1 MEFRL
6 LGPVEAWNGGRQVK
20 LGGAKPRAL
29 LAALLLDHGKIV
41 PVERLMEAVWGE
53 DDPPATARAVLQT
66 YVASLRRSLEG
77 AGVTDVIVS
86 HRVGYLAEVPDGT
99 LDLRVFE
106 RLVAEGRHAVREGRH
121 EEAHQSFR
129 DALALWRGPAL
140 GGISD
145 SFLRA
150 EAMRLDELRVTVI
163 EERVAAE
170 LALGQ
175 GERLLD
181 ELAELVA
188 LHPARER
195 LRRDL
200 MVALYRADRQA
211 DALAVYREGRR
222 VLVDE
227 LGIEPGPELR
237 QAHEAILRSD
247 PALRPPARG
256 GRPRQLPP
264 PPADFV
270 GRQEEIAT
278 LLATLTLPE
287 AMPICVISGAGG
299 MGKSALALRVA
310 HEVAEHFPDGQLHVE
325 LRGTSDAP
333 AGPEEVL
340 GRLLRELDPATAQLP
355 ATLEERTGRYR
366 TLLAGRRKLVV
377 IEDAAAE
384 AQVRPLLPGAPGCA
398 VLVTSRNRLVGLAGA
413 TFVELG
419 VLPSGTAID
428 LFARI
433 AGESRVAA
441 EHDAAAGIVKLC
453 GRLPL
458 AIRIAGA
465 RLASRR
471 QWPLTRLLDRLADER
486 RRLDELTVGDQQ
498 VRAGISLSYAL
509 LPPEAR
515 TALRRLGL
523 LGLPSFPAWVAAA
536 AMETDLDEAERV
548 LEHLVDVSLVDVEGV
563 DPIGQLRYRL
573 HDLISLFARERA
585 LAEDDATT
593 RNAAVARVLGG
604 WIWLVERINEMAPPY
619 LISVPASYRLA
630 RPIDDGVARSVVA
643 DPHAW
648 FRGEQDALIAGVE
661 LAAAM
666 NLDELAVELTAAL
679 SRTAFGGHQY
689 VFDDPFA
696 SWRRTHEVA
705 LQAARR
711 MDNARGEAILLAG
724 LGQLHYELD
733 LYAESRAYLSQALS
747 MFRAAKD
754 VRGEGATLAAIGAAC
769 REQGYLP
776 EALHFLDRAR
786 ELVGGLDDASA
797 LGHIRRLAGTVRL
810 ETGDYPGAWAD
821 LDEALSLFTAA
832 GSRRG
837 QGLTLRS
844 MSLYHRA
851 RGELGQAEE
860 LARRALAIF
869 QASDDRMMAAYCVR
883 ALAKALLRQG
893 RFDEARKPLEETLA
907 VLRTLHDAFGEA
919 GTLRTQGEL
928 HLAEG
933 RLYQAKECLEESLRI
948 WEHLRTALFRA
959 RSLRDLAQVHEA
971 LGDVAAAERTRAEA
985 MEIFRLH
992 GSREYDELSL

>member
-1 MEFRL
+1 MQFRL
-6 LGPVEAWNGGRQVK
+6 LGPVEVWNGGQQVR

-29 LAALLLDHGKIV
+29 LTALLLDPGRIV
-41 PVERLMEAVWGE
+41 PVERLIEAVWGE
-53 DDPPATARAVLQT
+53 NPPTTARAVLQT
-66 YVASLRRSLEG
+66 YVASLRRSLAG
-77 AGVTDVIVS
+77 AGATDVIVS
-86 HRVGYLAEVPDGT
+86 HRVGYLAEVPADA
-99 LDLRVFE
+99 LDLQVFE
-106 RLVAEGRHAVREGRH
+106 RLVASGRQALRESRHLEAREG
-121 EEAHQSFR
+121 FR
-129 DALALWRGPAL
+129 AALALWRGPAL
-140 GGISD
+140 GGIGD

-150 EAMRLDELRVTVI
+150 EAMRLDELKVTVV
-163 EERVAAE
+163 EERIATE
-170 LALGQ
+170 LAMGQ
-175 GERLLD
+175 GEQLLD

-211 DALAVYREGRR
+211 DALAVYREGRQ
-222 VLVDE
+222 VLIEE

-247 PALRPPARG
+247 PALLAPVRG
-256 GRPRQLPP
+256 RRPRQLPP
-264 PPADFV
+264 PPPDFL
-270 GRQEEIAT
+270 GREEEIAM
-278 LLATLTLPE
+278 LRATLTRPE

-310 HEVAEHFPDGQLHVE
+310 HEVAEHFPDGQLHLE
-325 LRGTSDAP
+325 LRGTTDAP

-340 GRLLRELDPATAQLP
+340 GRLLQELDPATTRLP
-355 ATLEERTGRYR
+355 ATLEERIGRYR
-366 TLLAGRRKLVV
+366 TLLATQRKLVV
-377 IEDAAAE
+377 LEDAATE
-384 AQVRPLLPGAPGCA
+384 AQVRPLLPGGSGCA

-419 VLPSGTAID
+419 VLPPDTAID
-428 LFARI
+428 MFSRI
-433 AGESRVAA
+433 VGQDRVAGDHQA
-441 EHDAAAGIVKLC
+441 ADAIVKLC

-471 QWPLTRLLDRLADER
+471 QWPLAWLLNRLADER

-509 LPPEAR
+509 LPPQAR

-523 LGLPSFPAWVAAA
+523 MGLPSFPAWVTASAL
-536 AMETDLDEAERV
+536 ETHLDEAERI

-563 DPIGQLRYRL
+563 DPTGQLRYRM
-573 HDLISLFARERA
+573 HDLIRLFAKERA
-585 LAEDDATT
+585 LAEDDTES
-593 RNAAVARVLGG
+593 RNAVVARILGG
-604 WIWLVERINEMAPPY
+604 WIWLVERINETAPPY
-619 LISVPASYRLA
+619 LISVRASYRLA
-630 RPIDDGVARSVVA
+630 CPVDPEVARSVVA

-648 FRGEQDALIAGVE
+648 LRGEQDSLTAGVE
-661 LAAAM
+661 LAATM

-679 SRTAFGGHQY
+679 SCTAFGGHQY

-696 SWRRTHEVA
+696 SWHRTHEAA
-705 LQAARR
+705 LSAARR
-711 MDNARGEAILLAG
+711 MDNALGEATLLAG

-733 LYAESRAYLSQALS
+733 RYAESRAYLSQALS

-754 VRGEGATLAAIGAAC
+754 VRGEGAILASLGAAC

-776 EALHFLDRAR
+776 EALHFLDRAQ
-786 ELVGGLDDASA
+786 ELVAGLDDAPA
-797 LGHIRRLAGTVRL
+797 LAHVRRLAGTVRL
-810 ETGDYPGAWAD
+810 ETGDYPAAWAD
-821 LDEALSLFTAA
+821 LEEALSLFTAA
-832 GSRRG
+832 GARRG

-851 RGELGQAEE
+851 RGEWAQAED

-869 QASDDRMMAAYCVR
+869 QAADDRMLEAYCVR

-893 RFDEARKPLEETLA
+893 RCDEARRLLQETLQA
-907 VLRTLHDAFGEA
+907 LRTLHDSFGEA
-919 GTLRTQGEL
+919 CTLRTIGEL

-933 RLYQAKECLEESLRI
+933 RLYQSKDCLEEALRI
-948 WEHLRTALFRA
+948 WERLRTTLFRA
-959 RSLRDLAQVHEA
+959 RTLRDLAKVYEA
-971 LGDVAAAERTRAEA
+971 LGDLAAAEKTKAEA
-985 MEIFRLH
+985 METFRLH
-992 GSREYDELSL
+992 GSREYGELSL

>member
-6 LGPVEAWNGGRQVK
+6 LGPVEAWNGGRQAH

-29 LAALLLDHGKIV
+29 LTALLLDAGRIV
-41 PVERLMEAVWGE
+41 PIERLIEAVWGE
-53 DDPPATARAVLQT
+53 HSPPTARAVLQT
-66 YVASLRRSLEG
+66 YVASLRRSLES
-77 AGVTDVIVS
+77 AGVTGVIVS
-86 HRVGYLAEVPDGT
+86 HRVGYLAEVPPGT

-106 RLVAEGRHAVREGRH
+106 RLVAEGRQAVLESRHA
-121 EEAHQSFR
+121 EARDDFR
-129 DALALWRGPAL
+129 AALALWHGPAL
-140 GGISD
+140 GGIGD

-150 EAMRLDELRVTVI
+150 EAARLDELRLTVV
-163 EERVAAE
+163 EERVAAD

-175 GERLLD
+175 GEQLLD
-181 ELAELVA
+181 ELAGLVA

-211 DALAVYREGRR
+211 DALAVYREGRE
-222 VLVDE
+222 VLIEE

-247 PALRPPARG
+247 PALLAPARG
-256 GRPRQLPP
+256 RRPRQLPP
-264 PPADFV
+264 PPSDFV
-270 GRQEEIAT
+270 GRQEEIAA
-278 LLATLTLPE
+278 LRAALTRPE
-287 AMPICVISGAGG
+287 AMPICVVSGAGG

-310 HEVAEHFPDGQLHVE
+310 HEVAAHFPDGQLYLD

-333 AGPEEVL
+333 AGPEELL
-340 GRLLRELDPATAQLP
+340 GRVLRELDPATTRLP
-355 ATLEERTGRYR
+355 VTLEERTGRYR
-366 TLLAGRRKLVV
+366 TLMAGRRKLVV
-377 IEDAAAE
+377 LEDAATE
-384 AQVRPLLPGAPGCA
+384 AQVRPLLPGDSGCA

-413 TFVELG
+413 TFSELG

-433 AGESRVAA
+433 AGHDRVAA
-441 EHDAAAGIVKLC
+441 EQQAADAIVALC

-471 QWPLTRLLDRLADER
+471 QWPLSRLLDRLDDEK

-523 LGLPSFPAWVAAA
+523 MGLPSFPAWVAASA
-536 AMETDLDEAERV
+536 LETDLDEAERV
-548 LEHLVDVSLVDVEGV
+548 LEHLVDVSLADVEGV
-563 DPIGQLRYRL
+563 DLVGQLRYRL
-573 HDLISLFARERA
+573 HDLIRLFAKERA
-585 LAEDDATT
+585 LAEDDAAA
-593 RNAAVARVLGG
+593 RNAVVARVLGG
-604 WIWLVERINEMAPPY
+604 WIWLVERVNEAAPPY

-630 RPIDDGVARSVVA
+630 RPVDERVARQVVA
-643 DPHAW
+643 GPRAW
-648 FRGEQDALIAGVE
+648 FRAEQEALIAGVE
-661 LAAAM
+661 LAAAA

-679 SRTAFGGHQY
+679 SCTAFGGHQY

-696 SWRRTHEVA
+696 SWHRTHEAA
-705 LQAARR
+705 LSAARR
-711 MDNARGEAILLAG
+711 MDNALGEATLLAG
-724 LGQLHYELD
+724 LGQLHYERD
-733 LYAESRAYLSQALS
+733 LFAESRAYLSQALS

-754 VRGEGATLAAIGAAC
+754 TRGEGATLASLGAAC

-786 ELVGGLDDASA
+786 ELLTGLDDASA
-797 LGHIRRLAGTVRL
+797 LGHVRRLAGTVRL
-810 ETGDYPGAWAD
+810 ETGDYPAAWAD
-821 LDEALSLFTAA
+821 LEEALALFTAA

-837 QGLTLRS
+837 RGLTLRS

-851 RGELGQAEE
+851 RGEFAEAEE

-869 QASDDRMMAAYCVR
+869 QAADDRMMEAYCVR

-893 RFDEARKPLEETLA
+893 RFDEAGPPLRESLT
-907 VLRTLHDAFGEA
+907 VLRTLHDSFGEA
-919 GTLRTQGEL
+919 CTLRTLGEL

-933 RLYQAKECLEESLRI
+933 RFLQAKDRLEESLRI
-948 WEHLRTALFRA
+948 WESLRAALFHA
-959 RSLRDLAQVHEA
+959 RTLRDLAEVHEA
-971 LGDVAAAERTRAEA
+971 LGDVAAAGRARAEA
-985 MEIFRLH
+985 VETFRLH
-992 GSREYDELSL
+992 GSREFEEMAL

>member
-6 LGPVEAWNGGRQVK
+6 LGPVEAWNGGRQAH

-29 LAALLLDHGKIV
+29 LTALLLDRGRIV
-41 PVERLMEAVWGE
+41 AVERLMEVVWGE
-53 DDPPATARAVLQT
+53 NPPPTARAVLQT

-77 AGVTDVIVS
+77 AGMTPVIVS
-86 HRVGYLAEVPDGT
+86 HRVGYLAEVPADA
-99 LDLRVFE
+99 LDLLVFE
-106 RLVAEGRHAVREGRH
+106 RRVDEGRLAVQEGRHAQARE
-121 EEAHQSFR
+121 SFR
-129 DALALWRGPAL
+129 AALALWRGPAL
-140 GGISD
+140 GGIGD

-150 EAMRLDELRVTVI
+150 EAVRLDEFRLTVV
-163 EERVAAE
+163 EERVTAE
-170 LALGQ
+170 LAMGQ
-175 GERLLD
+175 GEELLD
-181 ELAELVA
+181 ELAALVA

-200 MVALYRADRQA
+200 MVALYRANRQA
-211 DALAVYREGRR
+211 DALTVYREGRQ
-222 VLVDE
+222 VLVEE

-247 PALRPPARG
+247 PALLTPARG
-256 GRPRQLPP
+256 RRPRQLPP
-264 PPADFV
+264 PPADFI
-270 GRQEEIAT
+270 GREDEIAT
-278 LLATLTLPE
+278 LRAALLRPE

-310 HEVAEHFPDGQLHVE
+310 HEVAGLFPDGQLHVE

-340 GRLLRELDPATAQLP
+340 GRLLRELDPATTRLP
-355 ATLEERTGRYR
+355 ATLEDRAGRYR
-366 TLLAGRRKLVV
+366 TLLANQRKLVV
-377 IEDAAAE
+377 LDDAATE
-384 AQVRPLLPGAPGCA
+384 AQVRPLLPGGSGSA

-419 VLPSGTAID
+419 VLPSDTAVD

-433 AGESRVAA
+433 AGEGRVAA
-441 EHDAAAGIVKLC
+441 EHEAADAIVRLC

-471 QWPLTRLLDRLADER
+471 QWPLARLLNRLADER

-509 LPPEAR
+509 LPPRAR

-523 LGLPSFPAWVAAA
+523 LGLPSFPAWVAASA
-536 AMETDLDEAERV
+536 LETDVDEAERI
-548 LEHLVDVSLVDVEGV
+548 LEDLVDVSLVDVEGV

-573 HDLISLFARERA
+573 HDLIRLFAKERA
-585 LAEDDATT
+585 LAEDDAAA
-593 RNAAVARVLGG
+593 RNAVVARVLGG
-604 WIWLVERINEMAPPY
+604 WIWLVERINEAAPPY

-630 RPIDDGVARSVVA
+630 RPVDDEVMRLVVA

-648 FRGEQDALIAGVE
+648 FRGEQEALIAGVE
-661 LAAAM
+661 LAAAS
-666 NLDELAVELTAAL
+666 NLDDLAVELTAAL
-679 SRTAFGGHQY
+679 ACTAFGGHQY

-696 SWRRTHEVA
+696 SWHRTHEAA
-705 LQAARR
+705 LSAARR
-711 MDNARGEAILLAG
+711 MDNALGEATLLAG
-724 LGQLHYELD
+724 LGQLHYERD
-733 LYAESRAYLSQALS
+733 LFAESRAYLSQALS

-754 VRGEGATLAAIGAAC
+754 SRGEGAALAALGAAC

-786 ELVGGLDDASA
+786 ELLTGHDDASA
-797 LGHIRRLAGTVRL
+797 LGHVRRLAGTVRL
-810 ETGDYPGAWAD
+810 EIGDYPAAWSD
-821 LDEALSLFTAA
+821 LEEALALFTAA

-851 RGELGQAEE
+851 RGEAGRAEE
-860 LARRALAIF
+860 LARRALAVF
-869 QASDDRMMAAYCVR
+869 QAADDRMMEAYCVR

-893 RFDEARKPLEETLA
+893 RFDEAREPLRESLTL
-907 VLRTLHDAFGEA
+907 LRTLQDSFGEA
-919 GTLRTQGEL
+919 CTLRTLGEL

-948 WEHLRTALFRA
+948 WERLRAALFRA
-959 RSLRDLAQVHEA
+959 RTLRDLAGVHEA
-971 LGDVAAAERTRAEA
+971 LGDAATAETTRAEA
-985 MEIFRLH
+985 VEVFRLH
-992 GSREYDELSL
+992 GSREYGELSL

>member
-6 LGPVEAWNGGRQVK
+6 LGQVEVWNGGKQAK

-53 DDPPATARAVLQT
+53 EDPPSTARGVLQT
-66 YVASLRRSLEG
+66 YVASLRRSLSG
-77 AGVTDVIVS
+77 VGVTDVIVS
-86 HRVGYLAEVPDGT
+86 HRVGYLAQVPPNA
-99 LDLRVFE
+99 LDLWVFE
-106 RLVAEGRHAVREGRH
+106 RLTTEGRQAARAGRH
-121 EEAHQSFR
+121 EEARQSFR

-150 EAMRLDELRVTVI
+150 EAMRLDELKVTVI

-170 LALGQ
+170 LALDQ
-175 GERLLD
+175 GARLLD
-181 ELAELVA
+181 ELTELVA
-188 LHPARER
+188 VHPARER

-222 VLVDE
+222 VLVEE

-247 PALRPPARG
+247 PSLLAPARAAK
-256 GRPRQLPP
+256 PRQLPP

-270 GRQEEIAT
+270 GREEEIAT
-278 LLATLTLPE
+278 LRATLTLPE

-299 MGKSALALRVA
+299 TGKSALALRVA

-340 GRLLRELDPATAQLP
+340 GRLLRELDPGTTRLP
-355 ATLEERTGRYR
+355 ATLEERVGRYR
-366 TLLAGRRKLVV
+366 TLLAGRRKLVFLD
-377 IEDAAAE
+377 DAGTE

-398 VLVTSRNRLVGLAGA
+398 VLVASRNRLVGLAGA
-413 TFVELG
+413 TYVELG
-419 VLPSGTAID
+419 VLPPDAAID
-428 LFARI
+428 LFARV

-441 EHDAAAGIVKLC
+441 EHDAAADLVKLC

-471 QWPLTRLLDRLADER
+471 QWPLARLLDRLADQQ
-486 RRLDELTVGDQQ
+486 RRLDELTAGDQQ
-498 VRAGISLSYAL
+498 VRASISLSYAL
-509 LPPEAR
+509 LPQPAR
-515 TALRRLGL
+515 TTLRRLGL
-523 LGLPSFPAWVAAA
+523 LNLPSFPAWVAAA
-536 AMETDLDEAERV
+536 AMDTGLDEAEQI

-563 DPIGQLRYRL
+563 DLVGQLRYRL
-573 HDLISLFARERA
+573 HDLIRLFARERA
-585 LAEDDATT
+585 LAEDDAPA
-593 RNAAVARVLGG
+593 RDAVVARVLGG
-604 WIWLVERINEMAPPY
+604 WIWLVERINESAPPY
-619 LISVPASYRLA
+619 LISVSASYRLA
-630 RPIDDGVARSVVA
+630 RAVGDQVARPVVA

-648 FRGEQDALIAGVE
+648 FRCEQEALIAGVE
-661 LAAAM
+661 LAAA
-666 NLDELAVELTAAL
+666 LDLDDLAVELTAAL
-679 SRTAFGGHQY
+679 SCTAFGGHQY

-696 SWRRTHEVA
+696 SWHRTHEAA
-705 LQAARR
+705 LAAARR
-711 MDNARGEAILLAG
+711 TGNALGEATLLAG
-724 LGQLHYELD
+724 LGQLHYERD
-733 LYAESRAYLSQALS
+733 AFAESRACLSQALS
-747 MFRAAKD
+747 MFREAKD
-754 VRGEGATLAAIGAAC
+754 SRGEGAALATLGAAC

-786 ELVGGLDDASA
+786 ELLDGLGDASA
-797 LGHIRRLAGTVRL
+797 LGHVRRLAGTVRL
-810 ETGDYPGAWAD
+810 EIGDYPGAWAD
-821 LDEALSLFTAA
+821 LDDALSLFTAV

-851 RGELGQAEE
+851 RGEFGRAED
-860 LARRALAIF
+860 LARQALAIF
-869 QASDDRMMAAYCVR
+869 RAADDRMMEAYCLR

-893 RFDEARKPLEETLA
+893 RFDEARGPLEETLT
-907 VLRTLHDAFGEA
+907 VLRILHDSFGEA
-919 GTLRTQGEL
+919 CTLRTQGEL

-948 WEHLRTALFRA
+948 WERLRSVVFRA
-959 RSLRDLAQVHEA
+959 RTLRDLARTHEA
-971 LGDVAAAERTRAEA
+971 LGDVATAERTRAEA

-992 GSREYDELSL
+992 GSREYGELSL